1 MPPNPVSPFR
11 KVKVERYVPGGGS
24 SLVGDVGEDVAEEH
38 APMSS
43 AQTMRGAVKRIDPS
57 RGTAVTHTGL
67 FVIDIPSVSRSGNQ
81 PSERQIGEKRPRMGN
96 SCEPHESHRAP
107 S

>member
-1 MPPNPVSPFR
+1 MLMSAVYVPSGIAFGVTLMPPNPVSPFR

-57 RGTAVTHTGL
+57 RGTAVAHTGL

-81 PSERQIGEKRPRMGN
+81 P
-96 SCEPHESHRAP
+96 
-107 S
+107 